1 MRNVIP
7 FPLKASDGLK
17 AHAELLMALADLR
30 NGLTLLSLI
39 SAHAELR
46 GEPLP
51 TDERTSALLDGI
63 AEWFNTGSAASWRSA
78 SPRR

>member
-7 FPLKASDGLK
+7 FPVKATDGRE
-17 AHAELLMALADLR
+17 AHAELLMALTDIR

-46 GEPLP
+46 GEPPP
-51 TDERTSALLDGI
+51 TDERISAMLDGI
-63 AEWFNTGSAASWRSA
+63 AEWLTTGSAANWRSA